1 MSQIITEL
9 SKNHKDFINIVKSF
23 CSYIDHEEIV
33 QEMYIK
39 VHNHKVKNPDKEINL
54 SYIWFTLRSV
64 FLDQM
69 RAEQRFVDLD
79 LSVFKNIPEQVT
91 DLDEQLAYSQV
102 IQKQNE
108 IVNKQHYFDA
118 MLFNIYSKGDTSIRK
133 LAKETNI
140 STRTIFW
147 SLQQTKKLI
156 AKELKEDY
164 EDYKNKDYELI

>member
-1 MSQIITEL
+1 MSEIIKEL

-23 CSYIDHEEIV
+23 CSYVDHEEIV

-102 IQKQNE
+102 IQKQDE

-118 MLFNIYSKGDTSIRK
+118 MLYAIYSKGDTSIRK
-133 LAKETNI
+133 LAKDTNI

-164 EDYKNKDYELI
+164 EDYKNEDYELI

>member
-1 MSQIITEL
+1 
-9 SKNHKDFINIVKSF
+9 
-23 CSYIDHEEIV
+23 
-33 QEMYIK
+33 
-39 VHNHKVKNPDKEINL
+39 
-54 SYIWFTLRSV
+54 
-64 FLDQM
+64 M

-79 LSVFKNIPEQVT
+79 LSVFKNMPEQVT

-102 IQKQNE
+102 IQKQTN

-133 LAKETNI
+133 LAKDTNI

-164 EDYKNKDYELI
+164 EDFKNKDYELI